1 MRPISYVGIL
11 SRLPEIEMKEINFSN
26 ARLRFNTLGFKNPP
40 SAQHTARAQRWVS
53 RADIHG
59 YSILV
64 HFGAADLFNKMGRCW
79 AGAECCV
86 YVYGFGQF
94 FESRGKFRLRRDET
108 IPSCAVAQ
116 FPSCVTTVRPLI
128 LMTRGGRG
136 DRKAVNWAEIKLAP
150 GETTSIRDSEVISEE
165 IQIFVKLCATYD
177 IIIYTQWPQY
187 I

>member
-26 ARLRFNTLGFKNPP
+26 ARLRFNTLGFKTRPQPNTRRG
-40 SAQHTARAQRWVS
+40 HGRCVS

-94 FESRGKFRLRRDET
+94 FKSRGKFRLRRDET
-108 IPSCAVAQ
+108 ISSCAVAQ

-136 DRKAVNWAEIKLAP
+136 DRKAVKCKLSRDKIGA
-150 GETTSIRDSEVISEE
+150 GRNNFHLGTRDDLRGNTNLRETVSNIS
-165 IQIFVKLCATYD
+165 
-177 IIIYTQWPQY
+177 
-187 I
+187 

>member
-40 SAQHTARAQRWVS
+40 SAQHSAEYLELIFMGIQSSCISELLT
-53 RADIHG
+53 
-59 YSILV
+59 YSTKW
-64 HFGAADLFNKMGRCW
+64 AAAERS
-79 AGAECCV
+79 AECCV

-94 FESRGKFRLRRDET
+94 FKSRGKFRLRRDET

-136 DRKAVNWAEIKLAP
+136 DRKAVN
-150 GETTSIRDSEVISEE
+150 
-165 IQIFVKLCATYD
+165 
-177 IIIYTQWPQY
+177 
-187 I
+187 